1 MWNCSMEITQK
12 GWILANFKQRK
23 KSVIFQQCVC
33 GEELLCI
40 TNSILSISG
49 SYCDSCCS
57 QGILFST
64 RADKVSGWTP
74 HICPT
79 INPSLL
85 VNTEDPVRMHIPPLT
100 RDEDL
105 IHQSPLKMSKLSF
118 FPVHSDTETDV
129 CVHVNVTLVGK
140 LLSPGSSECLPGII
154 MVFFCYV
161 CDIWNVQWLW
171 PWL

>member
-1 MWNCSMEITQK
+1 MWEGGK
-12 GWILANFKQRK
+12 
-23 KSVIFQQCVC
+23 
-33 GEELLCI
+33 LLCT

-49 SYCDSCCS
+49 SYCDSCSS

-64 RADKVSGWTP
+64 WGNKVSGWTP
-74 HICPT
+74 HIYST
-79 INPSLL
+79 INSSLL
-85 VNTEDPVRMHIPPLT
+85 VNTEDPARMHIPSLT

-129 CVHVNVTLVGK
+129 CVHVNITLMGK

-154 MVFFCYV
+154 MGPFLLC
-161 CDIWNVQWLW
+161 LW
-171 PWL
+171 YMKCAAIVTLVIIDAVIS